1 MRLHGFV
8 NICWLQICLY
18 VSQED
23 HLIKSTSLNVAQS
36 TAWLKEAIV
45 RIGHFGFTHVNNALS
60 RYDLAMANSIPY
72 SILDISPIPQ
82 GFTAADALHNSLDV
96 ARHAEKWGYTRYW
109 VAEHHNMTGNASSAT
124 AVLIGYIA
132 AGTSHIRVG
141 SGGVMLPNHAPLVI
155 AEQFGTLEALYPGRI
170 ELGLGRAPGTD
181 QMTARALRRDLLGS
195 DDRFPQDVRELQHYF
210 GPLQEGQSVKAI
222 PGVDSNVPIWI
233 LGSSLYGAQLAAHFG
248 LPYAFASHFAPE
260 QLLEAM
266 KIYRELFKPS
276 AQQDKPYSAFVMNV
290 VAADTDEE
298 AQHLFTTLQQNV
310 VRMRRNT
317 RGQLP
322 PPITDMNEFC
332 EPHELAAADHTLQVS
347 VVGSLE
353 TVKKGMRRWLDLT
366 GANEIILTGQIF
378 DHQARLRSF
387 EIAAQAAQSL

>member
-1 MRLHGFV
+1 
-8 NICWLQICLY
+8 
-18 VSQED
+18 
-23 HLIKSTSLNVAQS
+23 
-36 TAWLKEAIV
+36 
-45 RIGHFGFTHVNNALS
+45 
-60 RYDLAMANSIPY
+60 
-72 SILDISPIPQ
+72 
-82 GFTAADALHNSLDV
+82 
-96 ARHAEKWGYTRYW
+96 
-109 VAEHHNMTGNASSAT
+109 MTGNASSAT

-210 GPLQEGQSVKAI
+210 GPIQEGQSVKAI
-222 PGVDSNVPIWI
+222 PGVGSNVPIWI

-276 AQQDKPYSAFVMNV
+276 DQQAKPYSAFVMNV

-322 PPITDMNEFC
+322 PPIADINAFC
-332 EPHELAAADHTLQVS
+332 ALHEQAAADQMLQVS

-353 TVKKGMRRWLDLT
+353 TVKQGMRRWLDLT

>member
-1 MRLHGFV
+1 
-8 NICWLQICLY
+8 
-18 VSQED
+18 
-23 HLIKSTSLNVAQS
+23 
-36 TAWLKEAIV
+36 
-45 RIGHFGFTHVNNALS
+45 
-60 RYDLAMANSIPY
+60 MANPIPY
-72 SILDISPIPQ
+72 SILDISPIPA
-82 GFTAADALHNSLDV
+82 GFTAADALRNSLDI
-96 ARHAEKWGYTRYW
+96 AQHAEKWGYTRYW

-124 AVLIGYIA
+124 AVLIGYLA

-155 AEQFGTLEALYPGRI
+155 AEQFGTLESLYPGRI
-170 ELGLGRAPGTD
+170 DLGLGRAPGTD

-195 DDRFPQDVRELQHYF
+195 DDRFPQDVRELQHYL
-210 GPLQEGQSVKAI
+210 GPLQDGQSVKAI
-222 PGVDSNVPIWI
+222 PGANTEVPIWI

-276 AQQDKPYSAFVMNV
+276 DKLDKPYSAFLMNV

-298 AQHLFTTLQQNV
+298 AAHLFTTLQQNV

-322 PPITDMNEFC
+322 PPIPNLDEFC
-332 EPHELAAADHTLQVS
+332 EPHEKAAAAHTLQVS
-347 VVGSLE
+347 AVGSLE
-353 TVKKGMRRWLDLT
+353 TIKKEMRHWLDAT
-366 GANEIILTGQIF
+366 GANEIIMTGQIH

-387 EIAAQAAQSL
+387 EIAAQAAKSLED

>member
-1 MRLHGFV
+1 
-8 NICWLQICLY
+8 
-18 VSQED
+18 
-23 HLIKSTSLNVAQS
+23 
-36 TAWLKEAIV
+36 
-45 RIGHFGFTHVNNALS
+45 
-60 RYDLAMANSIPY
+60 MANPIPY

-82 GFTAADALHNSLDV
+82 GFTAGDALRNSLDV
-96 ARHAEKWGYTRYW
+96 AQHAEKWGYTRYW

-124 AVLIGYIA
+124 AVLVGYLA
-132 AGTSHIRVG
+132 AGTKTIRVG

-155 AEQFGTLEALYPGRI
+155 AEQFGTLASIYPGRI
-170 ELGLGRAPGTD
+170 DLGLGRAPGTD

-210 GPLQEGQSVKAI
+210 GPIQEGQAVKAI
-222 PGVDSNVPIWI
+222 PGANTEVPIWI

-276 AQQDKPYSAFVMNV
+276 DKLDKPYSAFVMNV

-310 VRMRRNT
+310 IRMRRNT
-317 RGQLP
+317 RGPLP
-322 PPITDMNEFC
+322 PPIIDIDDFC
-332 EPHELAAADHTLQVS
+332 EPHEKATAAHALQVS
-347 VVGSLE
+347 AVGSLE
-353 TVKKGMRRWLDLT
+353 TVRKTMRHWLDLT
-366 GANEIILTGQIF
+366 GASELVVTGQVF

-387 EIAAQAAQSL
+387 EIAAQAAQGL

>member
-1 MRLHGFV
+1 
-8 NICWLQICLY
+8 
-18 VSQED
+18 
-23 HLIKSTSLNVAQS
+23 
-36 TAWLKEAIV
+36 
-45 RIGHFGFTHVNNALS
+45 
-60 RYDLAMANSIPY
+60 MANPIPF
-72 SILDISPIPQ
+72 SILDISPIPT
-82 GFTAADALHNSLDV
+82 GFTAADALRNSLDI
-96 ARHAEKWGYTRYW
+96 AQHAEKWGYTRYW

-124 AVLIGYIA
+124 AVLIGYLA

-155 AEQFGTLEALYPGRI
+155 AEQFGTLESLYPGRI
-170 ELGLGRAPGTD
+170 DLGLGRAPGTD

-195 DDRFPQDVRELQHYF
+195 DDRFPQDVRELQHYL
-210 GPLQEGQSVKAI
+210 GPLQDGQSVKAI
-222 PGVDSNVPIWI
+222 PGANTEVPIWI

-276 AQQDKPYSAFVMNV
+276 DKLDKPYCAFLMNV

-298 AQHLFTTLQQNV
+298 AAHLFTSLQQNV

-322 PPITDMNEFC
+322 APIANLDEFC
-332 EPHELAAADHTLQVS
+332 EPHEKAAAAHTLQVS
-347 VVGSLE
+347 AVGSLE
-353 TVKKGMRRWLDLT
+353 TIQKEMRHWLEAT
-366 GANEIILTGQIF
+366 GADEIIMTGQIF
-378 DHQARLRSF
+378 DHHARLRSF
-387 EIAAQAAQSL
+387 EIAAQAAQSLED

>member
-1 MRLHGFV
+1 MV
-8 NICWLQICLY
+8 NP
-18 VSQED
+18 
-23 HLIKSTSLNVAQS
+23 
-36 TAWLKEAIV
+36 
-45 RIGHFGFTHVNNALS
+45 
-60 RYDLAMANSIPY
+60 IPY

-82 GFTAADALHNSLDV
+82 GFTAADALRHSLDV
-96 ARHAEKWGYTRYW
+96 AQHAEKWGYTRYW

-124 AVLIGYIA
+124 AVLIGYLA
-132 AGTSHIRVG
+132 AGTTHIRVG

-155 AEQFGTLEALYPGRI
+155 AEQFGALESLYPGRI
-170 ELGLGRAPGTD
+170 DLGLGRAPGTD

-210 GPLQEGQSVKAI
+210 GPIQEGQSVKAI
-222 PGVDSNVPIWI
+222 PGANTEVPIWI

-248 LPYAFASHFAPE
+248 LPYAFASHFAPD

-276 AQQDKPYSAFVMNV
+276 DKLDKPYCAFLMNV

-298 AQHLFTTLQQNV
+298 AAHLFTSLQQNV

-322 PPITDMNEFC
+322 PPIANLDEFC
-332 EPHELAAADHTLQVS
+332 EPHEKAAAAHTLQVS

-353 TVKKGMRRWLDLT
+353 TIKTGMRHWLEAT
-366 GANEIILTGQIF
+366 GADEIIITGQIF

-387 EIAAQAAQSL
+387 EIAAQAAQSLEI